1 METPETAADMA
12 ARDAPLRSVRRA
24 IMGSSRIYADC
35 CGDTNYT
42 ARRPAPPE
50 WRPRMRSIDPLRSD
64 PPEVSIHPLDG
75 AHECRALG
83 IETLRLVARN
93 SPWPMPASGIR
104 SPLII
109 PAQTA
114 ARPCSGRRRRSGDTA
129 ARRWLCASAAPTPDA
144 ETGMTVTRDPLLRG
158 RGNALRHAYHSAG
171 ATGISIRK
179 HRLSLV
185 QDSRRGLFREG
196 APQLATFIGGYN
208 THEIQ
213 IAFACSI
220 SDILNRHA
228 RRRSCYSSQAS
239 R

>member
-83 IETLRLVARN
+83 IETLRVVQEQPLVDARFRYTVAR
-93 SPWPMPASGIR
+93 SFPRKRQLDRAVD
-104 SPLII
+104 
-109 PAQTA
+109 A
-114 ARPCSGRRRRSGDTA
+114 AGA
-129 ARRWLCASAAPTPDA
+129 MKQW
-144 ETGMTVTRDPLLRG
+144 VTRDRHSGLGSPSRSNVCSG
-158 RGNALRHAYHSAG
+158 WSSMPSAAEATRFDMRIIAQEPRAAASGN
-171 ATGISIRK
+171 I
-179 HRLSLV
+179 
-185 QDSRRGLFREG
+185 D
-196 APQLATFIGGYN
+196 
-208 THEIQ
+208 
-213 IAFACSI
+213 
-220 SDILNRHA
+220 
-228 RRRSCYSSQAS
+228 
-239 R
+239 